1 MTGYRDTD
9 FTKRL
14 YESKNDTQWRAAKEL
29 DRLSEELDEKGQTI
43 YGLRMALG
51 RLGDA
56 IPGLFPYQ
64 SYPYEHSKSVEEI
77 RGCIDRYY
85 SKVLQEKEDAKK

>member
-1 MTGYRDTD
+1 MTGYYDTD

-43 YGLRMALG
+43 YAFRMALG
-51 RLGDA
+51 KLGD
-56 IPGLFPYQ
+56 ILPDLFPYP
-64 SYPYEHSKSVEEI
+64 SYPYSHGTTVEEI
-77 RGCIDRYY
+77 RGCIDRYHT
-85 SKVLQEKEDAKK
+85 KIKKELDEK